1 MPKRIPLD
9 SKQFNVRLPK
19 PKHEPLDAVI
29 PTSPPPQPLQQ
40 PQEPQMPEP
49 VKDQINEQA
58 NVQTSKRSF
67 IQNPREIVRGSYDI
81 YRDQALKITK
91 LQVERQQ
98 EEGKNVTKGEVMR
111 DLLDEYFKNHKDV
124 WTNVQKFK
132 RAFNQLNDAKNR
144 RNKTI

>member
-9 SKQFNVRLPK
+9 TKQFNVRLPK

-29 PTSPPPQPLQQ
+29 PTSPPPQQIS
-40 PQEPQMPEP
+40 EP
-49 VKDQINEQA
+49 VKEQINEQA
-58 NVQTSKRSF
+58 NVQTSKRLF

-111 DLLDEYFKNHKDV
+111 DLLDEYFKNYKDV
-124 WTNVQKFK
+124 
-132 RAFNQLNDAKNR
+132 
-144 RNKTI
+144 